1 MELIFGLGYV
11 GVIALF
17 IVAILWVLLPFA
29 VFGMKDIARE
39 LVAAQNSAN
48 ELQRQNNIKLDQ
60 IIAQNANRVDYGFS
74 CLIPSHL
81 LKRTRPH

>member
-60 IIAQNANRVDYGFS
+60 IIAQNANRVD
-74 CLIPSHL
+74 
-81 LKRTRPH
+81 